1 MPGGLTLLAGTNA
14 SIPTP
19 AAGKVTI
26 YFSTDLNQPAYKD
39 DTGVVHSLIGN
50 DGAVG
55 PQGPQGSEGPEGN
68 EPDIMLALPG
78 PQGNPG
84 VTGAQGPMGLPY
96 IPEDVLF
103 DDTILTNPIQPSI
116 PVTIRQVGITVDGG
130 GSAITTGV
138 KGYKTLPWS
147 GTIIGV
153 RMLADQSG
161 SAVIDIWK
169 DTYANYP
176 PTVADTITAAAKPTI
191 SAATKSEDTTLTGW
205 TKSFT
210 AGDVLGFNVD
220 SATTI
225 TRVTL
230 ELTVVITG

>member
-19 AAGKVTI
+19 ATGKVTI

-39 DTGVVHSLIGN
+39 DTGTVHSLIGSV
-50 DGAVG
+50 GATG
-55 PQGPQGSEGPEGN
+55 SQGFEGPEGN
-68 EPDIMLALPG
+68 EPDTMLALPG

-84 VTGAQGPMGLPY
+84 VTGPQGPMGLPY

-103 DDTILTNPIQPSI
+103 DDVILPDPSSPSI
-116 PVTIRQVGITVDGG
+116 PARIRQVGITVDGG

-138 KGYKTLPWS
+138 KGYRTIPWS
-147 GTIIGV
+147 GTITGV

-161 SAVIDIWK
+161 SCVIDIWK

-191 SAATKSEDTTLTGW
+191 SATNKSEDTTLTGW
-205 TKSFT
+205 TKSVT

-230 ELTVVITG
+230 ELTIVLP

>member
-1 MPGGLTLLAGTNA
+1 MAGGLTLLAGTDA

-19 AAGKVTI
+19 SSGKVTI
-26 YFSTDLNQPAYKD
+26 YFSTDLNAPAYKD
-39 DTGVVHSLIGN
+39 DAGVVHQLT
-50 DGAVG
+50 GATGSAGPVG
-55 PQGPQGSEGPEGN
+55 PMSPLEDTVFDTE
-68 EPDIMLALPG
+68 ILA
-78 PQGNPG
+78 NP
-84 VTGAQGPMGLPY
+84 V
-96 IPEDVLF
+96 
-103 DDTILTNPIQPSI
+103 QPSI
-116 PVTIRQVGITVDGG
+116 PVQIRQVGITIDGG

-161 SAVIDIWK
+161 SCVIDIWK
-169 DTYANYP
+169 DTYANFP

-191 SAATKSEDTTLTGW
+191 SAATKSEDITLTGW

-220 SATTI
+220 SAATI

-230 ELTVVITG
+230 ELTVVITP